1 MKNQKTSLLATL
13 NPSFI
18 DFKYIWV
25 LEILSSWRLGSVDA
39 SPSWNK
45 MLCMICYMLGCKHL
59 HDICDK
65 FDFFSFDFISLLSC
79 FRGML
84 AKRSKHYFFTG
95 FFWGCSRIGVQ
106 KCPLSPASLKSVT
119 YILQWWNL
127 GRLYL
132 TQRRFKTYINHVTHP
147 LGFADITIFSQ
158 KISNFCYIKKYRYR
172 LHFNK

>member
-1 MKNQKTSLLATL
+1 MSSRDFEFLTLRFCRCFAFVKQNALYDLLYAALQTSAWHMWQ
-13 NPSFI
+13 
-18 DFKYIWV
+18 IWF
-25 LEILSSWRLGSVDA
+25 L
-39 SPSWNK
+39 
-45 MLCMICYMLGCKHL
+45 
-59 HDICDK
+59 
-65 FDFFSFDFISLLSC
+65 FFWFYLLLSC
-79 FRGML
+79 CRGML
-84 AKRSKHYFFTG
+84 AESSKHYFFPG
-95 FFWGCSRIGVQ
+95 SFWGCSRIGVQ
-106 KCPLSPASLKSVT
+106 KCPLPPAPRKSVT